1 MKIKIIFLISLIT
14 IISCSTLKNK
24 NDLNNKNNLLVSILD
39 KYRDSLKSNN
49 YGLVALIR
57 KKGKVEKYAIGF
69 SDSEHKMTTD
79 KIFNIGSLTKMFTA
93 VLIMQEVKKGNLDL
107 KDTIGKYF
115 IKDFA
120 QNKNVD
126 TKITI
131 EQLLRH
137 ESGLGEVVVD
147 TIVNQAFQNPYH
159 EYNNTF
165 LYNKIPKKIF
175 EKGEKFRYTNTN
187 YILLGYI
194 LEVIN
199 NKPYSEL
206 IKERIFIPCHME
218 NTYAFLPS
226 ENQNL
231 AHPMYNKQ
239 DLLEF
244 ATYKFY
250 YNYGFS
256 AGCVFSNID
265 DLNKFFIN
273 LYETNKLLD
282 RELFEKMTKFK
293 NNYGYGIE
301 KILIPDKNIYY
312 IGHGG
317 DNLSYTN
324 RNFYNPK
331 TKTLV
336 ILMANHLFDKYCWKI
351 GQEILYEYD
360 K

>member
-1 MKIKIIFLISLIT
+1 MMVFILTIF
-14 IISCSTLKNK
+14 SCS
-24 NDLNNKNNLLVSILD
+24 VSKTKSNITTETN
-39 KYRDSLKSNN
+39 SLKSILEKYQDSLIQKK
-49 YGLVALIR
+49 YGLVASIR
-57 KKGKVEKYAIGF
+57 KNGKIEKYAIGF

-107 KDTIGKYF
+107 NDTLGKYF
-115 IKDFA
+115 IKDFI

-159 EYNNTF
+159 EYNNTL
-165 LYNKIPKKIF
+165 LYNKIQKKIF

-206 IKERIFIPCHME
+206 IKERIFIPCQME
-218 NTYAFLPS
+218 NTYAFLPI

-282 RELFEKMTKFK
+282 KEFFAKMIKFN

-301 KILIPDKNIYY
+301 KISIPDKNNYY

-317 DNLSYTN
+317 DNLCYTN

-336 ILMANHLFDKYCWKI
+336 ILIANHLFDKYCWKI
-351 GQEILYEYD
+351 GHEILYEYD